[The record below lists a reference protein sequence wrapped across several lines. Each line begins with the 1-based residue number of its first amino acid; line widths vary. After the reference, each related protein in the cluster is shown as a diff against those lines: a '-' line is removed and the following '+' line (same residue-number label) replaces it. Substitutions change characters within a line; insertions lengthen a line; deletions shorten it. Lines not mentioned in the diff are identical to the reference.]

1 MKSRSQIYT
10 VQDYR
15 PIIAG
20 LNRAQPSIKE
30 TTMYT
35 ALRYLSLVL
44 LIAFGA
50 LAANTSALAADSEE
64 GILVGRIAHIEGKL
78 LRYVEEG
85 KDWVATV
92 DDAPFGLEDAL
103 YSGED
108 TKAEFI
114 MPNRTWLRVGENT
127 QIQLIALNPDATT
140 VDVASGLARL
150 YNKSDDAVIKVTT
163 PFGYVV
169 APGGTIF
176 DLYVGDDSLE
186 VIAVRGDVDFVH
198 SATGSRYEVQ
208 EGSPSII
215 ADRKTTAEGN
225 GTVDSAWDDWNGQ
238 RDNIWAQRQQ
248 NRGSSVEYLPEPI
261 RDEAYALEE
270 NGRWERVYY
279 EGDYRN
285 MWRPTRVDP
294 GWRPYTSGR
303 WSVYYGDNCWIPDE
317 PFGYVTHHYGSWVY
331 VESFRTWYWVPPVTR
346 AVARVPGI
354 SISFGWYPGRVGW
367 IHSGPSIGW
376 VPLAPDEIYYGYRP
390 WGHRTV
396 VVHRGTVININLS
409 RYRYLDGAVIIPRDH
424 MYRGNRYTPYVQP
437 NIGRAAIINNY
448 SPSTVINNTV
458 INNFDTDRSRFTLS
472 DAQVARKPHATVMN
486 RINDNQ
492 KMSRDAGRINRARIE
507 QDLTRVKV
515 AAQPPPTT
523 TLRAP
528 TLATKL
534 VDADKINKPISSLSL
549 PKQEIKP
556 KNRERQL
563 GSDNDQR
570 RSPRVQGE
578 AGQIQ
583 NTANQ
588 DDNRRMRSARDA
600 RNQIM
605 EPTRTETPPQ
615 KEDPKQLGTRD
626 RVELDQTKDA
636 ASQEENRRIRSPREI
651 QTQATEQRAIETP
664 SRLDDNRRTPRDRN
678 ELDQT
683 KDAASQEE
691 NRRIR
696 SPRETQTQETEQKA
710 IDTPSR
716 LDDNRRTPRDRNELD
731 QTKDAASQEE
741 NRRIRSPR
749 ETQTQET
756 EQKAIDTP
764 SRLEDNRRT
773 PRDRGEI
780 DQTKDAA
787 SQEENRRIR
796 SPRETQTQT
805 TEQKAIETPT
815 RIEDNRRAPRDR
827 SELDQT
833 KDTASQEENRRI
845 RSPRDPRN
853 QEAEQATH
861 QQDQTRRIEESQR
874 QQTQEMQRRQQED
887 SQRQQALEAQ
897 RRQQEDGQ
905 RQQAQEVQRR
915 QQEESQ
921 RQQVQEVQRRQQEE
935 SQRQQAQEVQRR
947 QQEESQRQQAQEA
960 QRRQQEESQR
970 QQAQEAQRRQQEES
984 QRQQAQEAQRRQQEE
999 SQRQQQLQRQQQQ
1012 QQQQQ
1017 QPPNKRKRTPQEE
1030 ELLLQGQPVPNQ

>member
-1 MKSRSQIYT
+1 
-10 VQDYR
+10 
-15 PIIAG
+15 
-20 LNRAQPSIKE
+20 
-30 TTMYT
+30 MYT

-50 LAANTSALAADSEE
+50 LAASTSALAADREE

-78 LRYVEEG
+78 LRYVDEG

-331 VESFRTWYWVPPVTR
+331 VESFHTWYWVPPVTR

-396 VVHRGTVININLS
+396 VVQRGTVISINLS
-409 RYRYLDGAVIIPRDH
+409 RYRYLDRAVIIPRDH

-448 SPSTVINNTV
+448 RPSTVINNTV
-458 INNFDTDRSRFTLS
+458 INNFDTDRSRFALS

-492 KMSRDAGRINRARIE
+492 KRSRDAGRINRARIE
-507 QDLTRVKV
+507 QDLTRVNV
-515 AAQPPPTT
+515 ATQPPPTT

-534 VDADKINKPISSLSL
+534 VDADKINKPINTLSL

-563 GSDNDQR
+563 VSDNDQR

-600 RNQIM
+600 RNQMM

-615 KEDPKQLGTRD
+615 KADPKQLGTR
-626 RVELDQTKDA
+626 
-636 ASQEENRRIRSPREI
+636 
-651 QTQATEQRAIETP
+651 
-664 SRLDDNRRTPRDRN
+664 
-678 ELDQT
+678 
-683 KDAASQEE
+683 
-691 NRRIR
+691 
-696 SPRETQTQETEQKA
+696 
-710 IDTPSR
+710 
-716 LDDNRRTPRDRNELD
+716 
-731 QTKDAASQEE
+731 
-741 NRRIRSPR
+741 
-749 ETQTQET
+749 
-756 EQKAIDTP
+756 
-764 SRLEDNRRT
+764 
-773 PRDRGEI
+773 
-780 DQTKDAA
+780 
-787 SQEENRRIR
+787 
-796 SPRETQTQT
+796 
-805 TEQKAIETPT
+805 
-815 RIEDNRRAPRDR
+815 
-827 SELDQT
+827 
-833 KDTASQEENRRI
+833 
-845 RSPRDPRN
+845 
-853 QEAEQATH
+853 
-861 QQDQTRRIEESQR
+861 
-874 QQTQEMQRRQQED
+874 
-887 SQRQQALEAQ
+887 
-897 RRQQEDGQ
+897 
-905 RQQAQEVQRR
+905 
-915 QQEESQ
+915 
-921 RQQVQEVQRRQQEE
+921 
-935 SQRQQAQEVQRR
+935 
-947 QQEESQRQQAQEA
+947 
-960 QRRQQEESQR
+960 
-970 QQAQEAQRRQQEES
+970 
-984 QRQQAQEAQRRQQEE
+984 
-999 SQRQQQLQRQQQQ
+999 
-1012 QQQQQ
+1012 
-1017 QPPNKRKRTPQEE
+1017 
-1030 ELLLQGQPVPNQ
+1030 

>member
-1 MKSRSQIYT
+1 
-10 VQDYR
+10 
-15 PIIAG
+15 
-20 LNRAQPSIKE
+20 
-30 TTMYT
+30 MYT

-50 LAANTSALAADSEE
+50 LAASTSALAADSEE

-78 LRYVEEG
+78 LRYVDEG

-114 MPNRTWLRVGENT
+114 MPNQTWLRVGENT

-331 VESFRTWYWVPPVTR
+331 VESFHTWYWVPPVTR

-396 VVHRGTVININLS
+396 VVQRGTVISINLS

-448 SPSTVINNTV
+448 RPSTVINNTV
-458 INNFDTDRSRFTLS
+458 INNFDTDRSRFALS
-472 DAQVARKPHATVMN
+472 DAKVARKPHATVMN

-507 QDLTRVKV
+507 QDLTRVNV
-515 AAQPPPTT
+515 AAQPPPTA

-534 VDADKINKPISSLSL
+534 VDADKINKPINTLSL

-563 GSDNDQR
+563 VSDNDQR

-600 RNQIM
+600 RNQMM

-615 KEDPKQLGTRD
+615 KADSKQLGTRD
-626 RVELDQTKDA
+626 RG
-636 ASQEENRRIRSPREI
+636 
-651 QTQATEQRAIETP
+651 
-664 SRLDDNRRTPRDRN
+664 

-696 SPRETQTQETEQKA
+696 SPRETQTQATEQKA
-710 IDTPSR
+710 I
-716 LDDNRRTPRDRNELD
+716 E
-731 QTKDAASQEE
+731 
-741 NRRIRSPR
+741 
-749 ETQTQET
+749 
-756 EQKAIDTP
+756 TP
-764 SRLEDNRRT
+764 SRLEDNRR
-773 PRDRGEI
+773 
-780 DQTKDAA
+780 
-787 SQEENRRIR
+787 
-796 SPRETQTQT
+796 
-805 TEQKAIETPT
+805 
-815 RIEDNRRAPRDR
+815 APRDR
-827 SELDQT
+827 KTANLIRPRTRQAKKRIAVSDHHERPKPKRQSKELSKHLPALRT
-833 KDTASQEENRRI
+833 TGALRVIEANLI
-845 RSPRDPRN
+845 RP
-853 QEAEQATH
+853 
-861 QQDQTRRIEESQR
+861 
-874 QQTQEMQRRQQED
+874 
-887 SQRQQALEAQ
+887 
-897 RRQQEDGQ
+897 
-905 RQQAQEVQRR
+905 
-915 QQEESQ
+915 
-921 RQQVQEVQRRQQEE
+921 
-935 SQRQQAQEVQRR
+935 
-947 QQEESQRQQAQEA
+947 
-960 QRRQQEESQR
+960 
-970 QQAQEAQRRQQEES
+970 
-984 QRQQAQEAQRRQQEE
+984 
-999 SQRQQQLQRQQQQ
+999 
-1012 QQQQQ
+1012 
-1017 QPPNKRKRTPQEE
+1017 RTPQARKKIAASDHQERPKPKRQSKKLSKHLPASRTTGVLRVIE
-1030 ELLLQGQPVPNQ
+1030 ANLTRPRTRQAKKKIGVSDRLERPKPKRQSKKLSKHLPALRTTAALHVIEANLIRPRTRQAKKRIGVSDHPGMRETRKQSRLLINKTRRGG